1 MSESKTY
8 VFGNEGGG
16 QGSMMS
22 LLAPLLQQRGLDPN
36 LLLAMNKNGN
46 GWGDGFMW
54 VIFLFFLMGWGGNGW
69 GGFGNGRAGGIAN
82 EINNDYGRSLLMDAI
97 GGNRNALSNLATQL
111 NCTEGQIQAAI
122 SALTSQVQGVGNQV
136 GMSGMQV
143 INALQQGNMQIAQ
156 QLASCCCENRL
167 ATCQQTNT
175 LQNAIN
181 NVAVGQE
188 HGFSNV
194 TYETQKQT
202 CDLHNAI
209 KDSTQTI
216 VNGQK
221 QAEMREMQNKI
232 DALREENSTFKSSA
246 MTSQIV
252 GQAVAPINAVLAG
265 LQQEVAGIKCKMPD
279 GEAEF
284 KQLPSNGQIAN
295 SGDVVVSES
304 REAMIAEVEA
314 MLRHSQEVLA
324 SKDYHEKVVCNC
336 EKIMCVLNPQ
346 IAKDREQEQK
356 ISQLE
361 SKVCGM
367 EGTLSNIESMLQKAL
382 KKSNSNN

>member
-16 QGSMMS
+16 QGGMMS

-69 GGFGNGRAGGIAN
+69 GDFGNGRAGGIAN
-82 EINNDYGRSLLMDAI
+82 EVNNDYGRSLLMDAI

-136 GMSGMQV
+136 GMSSMQV

-194 TYETQKQT
+194 AYETQRQT

-265 LQQEVAGIKCKMPD
+265 LQQEVAGIKCKMPETVTLNYAQATAVPNCVAAQM
-279 GEAEF
+279 GLYGFNA
-284 KQLPSNGQIAN
+284 LNNG
-295 SGDVVVSES
+295 GFW
-304 REAMIAEVEA
+304 
-314 MLRHSQEVLA
+314 
-324 SKDYHEKVVCNC
+324 
-336 EKIMCVLNPQ
+336 
-346 IAKDREQEQK
+346 
-356 ISQLE
+356 
-361 SKVCGM
+361 G
-367 EGTLSNIESMLQKAL
+367 
-382 KKSNSNN
+382 

>member
-1 MSESKTY
+1 MSETSKTY
-8 VFGNEGGG
+8 VFGNEGSG
-16 QGSMMS
+16 QGGMMS

-69 GGFGNGRAGGIAN
+69 GFGNGRAGGIAN

-181 NVAVGQE
+181 GVATSQE
-188 HGFSNV
+188 RNFSSLAF
-194 TYETQKQT
+194 ETQRQACNLGNT
-202 CDLHNAI
+202 IEN
-209 KDSTQTI
+209 STRQI
-216 VNGQK
+216 LDGQRA
-221 QAEMREMQNKI
+221 AELREMQDKL
-232 DALREENSTFKSSA
+232 DHLREENSTFKSSA

-265 LQQEVAGIKCKMPD
+265 LQQEVAGIKCKMPETVTLNYAQATAVPNCVAAQM
-279 GEAEF
+279 GLYGFNA
-284 KQLPSNGQIAN
+284 LNNG
-295 SGDVVVSES
+295 GFW
-304 REAMIAEVEA
+304 
-314 MLRHSQEVLA
+314 
-324 SKDYHEKVVCNC
+324 
-336 EKIMCVLNPQ
+336 
-346 IAKDREQEQK
+346 
-356 ISQLE
+356 
-361 SKVCGM
+361 G
-367 EGTLSNIESMLQKAL
+367 
-382 KKSNSNN
+382 